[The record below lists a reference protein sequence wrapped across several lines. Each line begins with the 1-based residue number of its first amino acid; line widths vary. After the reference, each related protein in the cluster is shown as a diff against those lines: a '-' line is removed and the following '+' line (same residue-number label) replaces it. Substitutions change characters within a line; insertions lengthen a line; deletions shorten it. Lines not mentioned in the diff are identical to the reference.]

1 MKREAIVYSRIGVQP
16 MAGAMGAEI
25 GGVDLSRPL
34 DTQTWD
40 EIHRAFL
47 DNVVT
52 GTLVFEGD
60 GKFNEY
66 AGGYEDWA
74 RYQRKIPDLAP
85 ETKQRAHGA
94 AFVTWVGWT
103 TAQVTWQDPQQALH
117 WYLAEATGAERGFC
131 RHCGS
136 PMAFR
141 SPRYPGELHLARALF
156 DGPLDRPPESHAFH
170 ASHVDWVHVAEELP
184 VDEDP
189 PEF

>member
-1 MKREAIVYSRIGVQP
+1 MPSSFSGHCLC
-16 MAGAMGAEI
+16 GAVGFHAE
-25 GGVDLSRPL
+25 GPSLWVA
-34 DTQTWD
+34 
-40 EIHRAFL
+40 HCHC
-47 DNVVT
+47 
-52 GTLVFEGD
+52 
-60 GKFNEY
+60 
-66 AGGYEDWA
+66 
-74 RYQRKIPDLAP
+74 QRC
-85 ETKQRAHGA
+85 QRAHGA

-156 DGPLDRPPESHAFH
+156 DGPLDRAPQSHAFYV
-170 ASHVDWVHVAEELP
+170 SHVDWVHVAEVLP

-189 PEF
+189 PQ

>member
-1 MKREAIVYSRIGVQP
+1 MPSSFSGHCLC
-16 MAGAMGAEI
+16 GAVGFHAK
-25 GGVDLSRPL
+25 GPSLWVA
-34 DTQTWD
+34 
-40 EIHRAFL
+40 HCHC
-47 DNVVT
+47 
-52 GTLVFEGD
+52 
-60 GKFNEY
+60 
-66 AGGYEDWA
+66 
-74 RYQRKIPDLAP
+74 QRC
-85 ETKQRAHGA
+85 QRAHGA

-189 PEF
+189 PEQVG